1 MPTALITGVT
11 GQDGSYLAELLLAR
25 GYEVHAIV
33 RREAIE
39 DADRRL
45 ANISHLTKSLQL
57 HVASIDNHLSVYK
70 IIASVVPDECYH
82 LAAASF
88 VSYSF
93 DDEASVLQSNFNATH
108 FLLTSLK
115 ELAPH
120 CRFYFA
126 GSSEM
131 FGHALGTPQD
141 ESTEFNPRSIYGI
154 SKLAAYHLVRNYRQN
169 HGMFACA
176 GILYN
181 HESPRRGFEFVTRKI
196 TSAVARIHLGHAT
209 TIELGNVEAR
219 RDWGYAPDYV
229 DAMHRI
235 MRHDVPDDFVIATGT
250 LHSVRDVLECAFAVV
265 GLDYRS
271 HLRFNPEYFRPDEAV
286 TLCGNH
292 AKAKR
297 LLGWTPTRKLEDIV
311 DEMVRKDIALLG
323 AKE

>member
-1 MPTALITGVT
+1 MATALITGVT

-45 ANISHLTKSLQL
+45 ENIRHLTKSLHL
-57 HVASIDNHLSVYK
+57 HVASIDSHLSVYK
-70 IIASVVPDECYH
+70 IIGAVVPDECYH

-108 FLLTSLK
+108 FLLASLK

-131 FGHALGTPQD
+131 FGHAATSPQD

-154 SKLAAYHLVRNYRQN
+154 SKLATYHLVRNYRQN

-196 TSAVARIHLGHAT
+196 TSAVARIHLGRAA
-209 TIELGNVEAR
+209 TIELGNIDAR

-229 DAMHRI
+229 DAIHRI
-235 MRHDVPDDFVIATGT
+235 LRHEAPDDFVIATST
-250 LHSVRDVLECAFAVV
+250 LHSVRDVLERAFAVV
-265 GLDYRS
+265 GRDYRD

-286 TLCGNH
+286 PLCGNY
-292 AKAKR
+292 AKARR
-297 LLGWTPTRKLEDIV
+297 LLGWAPTRKLGDIV
-311 DEMVRKDIALLG
+311 DEMVRRDIALLDAMG
-323 AKE
+323 